1 MAETELA
8 RGDADLTECAREP
21 IHVPGAIQPHGV
33 LLELRGHDLTIVR
46 VSANAPDVLGL
57 EFDHLLGRPL
67 AQFVGTDQVRRLE
80 EALRLGD
87 VNATNPAAVNFLA
100 APDETFDAILQ
111 HGEGLTLLELEPR
124 SLGVEGRGLGPM
136 ATLRGALARL
146 QSAPSLEALYEAIVE
161 EVRRLTQFDRVM
173 VYRFDDDWNGQ
184 VIAEAKAKDLGTFL
198 GLHYPA
204 SDIPPQARDLYTR
217 SHVRLIPDASYQPA
231 ALLGGDDPSD
241 PLDMSHCVLRSVS
254 PVHLEYMRNM
264 GVAASL
270 CVSLLQGGRLW
281 GLIACHHRSPR
292 FLPYTTRQDCE
303 LLGQLASAQI

>member
-1 MAETELA
+1 M
-8 RGDADLTECAREP
+8 
-21 IHVPGAIQPHGV
+21 
-33 LLELRGHDLTIVR
+33 
-46 VSANAPDVLGL
+46 
-57 EFDHLLGRPL
+57 
-67 AQFVGTDQVRRLE
+67 
-80 EALRLGD
+80 
-87 VNATNPAAVNFLA
+87 NFLA

-217 SHVRLIPDASYQPA
+217 SRVRLIPDASYQPA
-231 ALLGGDDPSD
+231 ALLGGDDRSD

-270 CVSLLQGGRLW
+270 CVSLLPGGRLW

-292 FLPYTTRQDCE
+292 FLPYTTRQTASSRPARLGPDRDPRGHGPLPASRRRAAVAAKVLKCISTGE
-303 LLGQLASAQI
+303 HFGDTLTGHSPNLLDYVEASGVAVLFEGPVRDRRGNP